1 MLYAQIDPK
10 MSSFFPD
17 QVPSLIRLDEVEW
30 GGVGVNGIP
39 PLDYLESVSVS
50 EAGYLEDSNVVFG
63 LEINNEARAYP
74 KWILAWHEMA
84 LDRLGGVE
92 LTLVYCTLCGT
103 VIPYESEVGG
113 QLVKFVLMLI
123 K

>member
-63 LEINNEARAYP
+63 LEINNEARTYP
-74 KWILAWHEMA
+74 K
-84 LDRLGGVE
+84 
-92 LTLVYCTLCGT
+92 
-103 VIPYESEVGG
+103 
-113 QLVKFVLMLI
+113 
-123 K
+123 